1 MSSRDVIQRM
11 LSGSERVR
19 EAMWAN
25 AIRPEG
31 RKELDLAFGLREAAE
46 LVDRSE
52 SALKL
57 AEAEGRI
64 PKARTKPNGRR
75 FYTVDDLVEIR
86 QRLGVGRSRA
96 PDEEPLIIGVQNF
109 KGGVAKTTI
118 TVHLAHY
125 LGLRGYRVL
134 VIDCDS
140 QASTTS
146 MFDIVPDM
154 DLAEEETIGAV
165 LSPRFPHVTLK
176 SIIRK
181 THWPTIHIAPANLD
195 VQNAEYELTAASR
208 AGGGF
213 KESIGILRREIEAVI
228 DSYDVVLIDPPP
240 AMGYLALNTICAAK
254 ALLIPVPARNLD
266 FVSTLNYLQMTDS
279 IIETLTAA
287 GIAIDHKF
295 IRVMC
300 SAFSPEKAADREM
313 LTAMKAAYGAQ
324 LIGNPILL
332 SDEIKHAA
340 GEYRSV
346 YEVRQAIGARSTHER
361 CKANLDAVFKEI
373 ETIIRQQWPSHAKAL
388 AKQGLV
394 SAAEAA

>member
-1 MSSRDVIQRM
+1 MSSRDIIQRM
-11 LSGSERVR
+11 LVGSERVR
-19 EAMWAN
+19 EAMWTN
-25 AIRPEG
+25 AVRPQG
-31 RKELDLAFGLREAAE
+31 RKELDLMFGPREAAE

-52 SALKL
+52 STLKL

-64 PKARTKPNGRR
+64 TKARTRQNGRR
-75 FYTVDDLVEIR
+75 YYTVEDLVQIR
-86 QRLGVGRSRA
+86 HRLGTGRNRA
-96 PDEEPLIIGVQNF
+96 PGEQPLIIGIQNF

-154 DLAEEETIGAV
+154 DLEEEETIGAV
-165 LSPRFPHVTLK
+165 FSPRYPHVTLR
-176 SIIRK
+176 SIIRQ
-181 THWPTIHIAPANLD
+181 THWPTIHLAPANLD

-213 KESIGILRREIEAVI
+213 KESIGILRREIESVI
-228 DSYDVVLIDPPP
+228 DSYDIVLIDPPP
-240 AMGYLALNTICAAK
+240 AMGYLALNTICASR

-279 IIETLTAA
+279 IIETLATA
-287 GIAIDHKF
+287 GIMVDHKF
-295 IRVMC
+295 IRVVC

-313 LTAMKAAYGAQ
+313 LAAMKAAYGAQ

-346 YEVRQAIGARSTHER
+346 YEVQQAIGARSTHER
-361 CKANLDAVFKEI
+361 CKANLDAVFGEV
-373 ETIIRQQWPSHAKAL
+373 ETIIRQQWHSHTKAL
-388 AKQGLV
+388 SKQGLV
-394 SAAEAA
+394 SVAEKA